1 MELQPSSSSISPN
14 KQEADGHIL
23 SSRTGF
29 WPTCLG
35 LIQAMGAVLDLCGS
49 WQMPDSAGFLKTTIG
64 TLQAGQVGIDT
75 DMIIQE

>member
-1 MELQPSSSSISPN
+1 MATSSAAARVSG
-14 KQEADGHIL
+14 Q
-23 SSRTGF
+23 RC
-29 WPTCLG
+29 TCLG

-49 WQMPDSAGFLKTTIG
+49 WQMPDSAGLLKTTIG